1 MKANQNCSVSRLI
14 AVGAILIAS
23 TLPVTAQDFTVR
35 MKDQDGKIAVHYVS
49 RNAVRNVASNPVET
63 DVIYRLDTG
72 KIITLNHQKKTY
84 TELTLAQARQRFEKA
99 MRAQQA
105 TMRRLGM
112 NVGTVSITKI
122 GPGETIAG
130 YATEKYAT
138 KTPMT
143 QGEVWIAPALEAPP
157 AYYDIATTHAAGQMG
172 VMDQIVKEMR
182 EKQVRGYLLK
192 TVGTANMPMMKG
204 VSFTQT
210 ATSVEKGPIPPSTF
224 EPPAGY
230 RKVEAQY

>member
-1 MKANQNCSVSRLI
+1 MV
-14 AVGAILIAS
+14 VGAMLITSA
-23 TLPVTAQDFTVR
+23 LQVTAQDFTVR

-63 DVIYRLDTG
+63 DVIYRLDSG

-84 TELTLAQARQRFEKA
+84 TELTLAQARERFEKA
-99 MRAQQA
+99 MSAQQA
-105 TMRRLGM
+105 AMRRLGM

-130 YATEKYAT
+130 YATERYAT

-143 QGEVWIAPALEAPP
+143 QGEVWIAPALEVPP
-157 AYYDIATTHAAGQMG
+157 AYYDIATTHAAAQTG

-182 EKQVRGYLLK
+182 EKRVKGYLLK

-204 VSFTQT
+204 VTFTQV

-230 RKVEAQY
+230 RKVEAR

>member
-1 MKANQNCSVSRLI
+1 MKTSQTLYVSGLMV
-14 AVGAILIAS
+14 VGAMLIAS
-23 TLPVTAQDFTVR
+23 ALPVTAQDFTVR

-63 DVIYRLDTG
+63 DVIYCLDTG

-84 TELTLAQARQRFEKA
+84 TELTLAQARERFEKA
-99 MRAQQA
+99 MTAQQA

-130 YATEKYAT
+130 YATERYAT

-143 QGEVWIAPALEAPP
+143 QGEVWIAPALEVPP
-157 AYYDIATTHAAGQMG
+157 AYYDIATTHAAAQMG

-182 EKQVRGYLLK
+182 EKRVKGYLLK
-192 TVGTANMPMMKG
+192 SVGTANMPMMKG
-204 VSFTQT
+204 VSFTQVT
-210 ATSVEKGPIPPSTF
+210 TSVEKGPIPKSTF

-230 RKVEAQY
+230 RKVEAQ

>member
-1 MKANQNCSVSRLI
+1 MKTNHAWYASGLMVVGAMLI
-14 AVGAILIAS
+14 AAA
-23 TLPVTAQDFTVR
+23 LPVTAQDFTVR

-49 RNAVRNVASNPVET
+49 RNAIRNVASNPVET

-84 TELTLAQARQRFEKA
+84 TELTLAQARERFEKA
-99 MRAQQA
+99 MSAQQA
-105 TMRRLGM
+105 AMRRLGM
-112 NVGTVSITKI
+112 NAGTVSITKI

-130 YATEKYAT
+130 YATERYAT

-143 QGEVWIAPALEAPP
+143 QGEVWVAPALEAPP
-157 AYYDIATTHAAGQMG
+157 AYYDIHAAGQTG

-204 VSFTQT
+204 MAFTQV

-230 RKVEAQY
+230 RKVEVR